1 MFTRTNALP
10 WQSSSLTAFRHNGK
24 EGFSQ
29 AQQRP
34 SCRIQGVSAPILPE
48 QADRDCGKRARSAK
62 DSFHMSL
69 NCGIVGLPNV
79 GKSTIF
85 NALTAAK
92 AQAANYPF
100 CTIDPNVGVVSV
112 PDKRLDRITE
122 FVKPN
127 RTVPTTME
135 FIDIAGLVAGA
146 SKGEGLGNQFLGH
159 IRSTDAICHVV
170 RCFEDDNVIHVAGG
184 VNPLS
189 DIDVI
194 NTELLLADMDSVEKR
209 WNKSEKAAKNT
220 SDSKIK
226 AEYEALKKLRA
237 ALEAGKPARTVEL
250 ADEELIASRELFLI
264 TAKPVLYVA
273 NVDEAGLKDGNQWTE
288 AVEKRAA
295 EEGAQVVRICGAL
308 ESEIALL
315 EPAERTEFLADMGLE
330 EPGLNRLIHQAYKLL
345 GLITYFTAGVQEVR
359 AWTIPDGAKAPQ
371 AAGVI
376 HSDFE
381 RGFIRADAYHC
392 EDLFK
397 YGSEQAVKEKG
408 LYRSEGKEYTVK
420 DGDILFFKFNV

>member
-1 MFTRTNALP
+1 MP
-10 WQSSSLTAFRHNGK
+10 
-24 EGFSQ
+24 
-29 AQQRP
+29 
-34 SCRIQGVSAPILPE
+34 
-48 QADRDCGKRARSAK
+48 
-62 DSFHMSL
+62 L

-112 PDKRLDRITE
+112 PDERLDRITQ

-135 FIDIAGLVAGA
+135 FIDIAGLVEGA

-170 RCFEDDNVIHVAGG
+170 RCFDDPNVIHVAGG
-184 VNPLS
+184 VNPLH
-189 DIDVI
+189 DIDII
-194 NTELLLADMDSVEKR
+194 NTELLLADLETAEKR
-209 WNKSEKAAKNT
+209 WAKVEKAVKNT
-220 SDSKIK
+220 TDAKIK
-226 AEYEALKKLRA
+226 AEAEALKKL
-237 ALEAGKPARTVEL
+237 LEALQAGRPARVVEL
-250 ADEELIASRELFLI
+250 SEDEQAASYDLHLI
-264 TAKPVLYVA
+264 TMKPVLYVA
-273 NVDEAGLKDGNQWTE
+273 NVDEEGLKAGNEWVT
-288 AVEKRAA
+288 AVEQRAA
-295 EEGAQVVRICGAL
+295 AEGAQVVRICGAL
-308 ESEIALL
+308 EAEIALL
-315 EPAERTEFLADMGLE
+315 EPAERTEFLTDMGLS
-330 EPGLNRLIHQAYKLL
+330 EPGLNRLIHSAYRLL

-359 AWTIPDGAKAPQ
+359 AWTIPNGAKAPQ

-376 HSDFE
+376 HSDFQ
-381 RGFIRADAYHC
+381 RGFIKADAYHC
-392 EDLFK
+392 EDLFT

-408 LYRSEGKEYTVK
+408 LYRSEGKEYVVK